1 MDNIE
6 KFSVNEVLKGSLK
19 FIRDNPVVLLHQS
32 AIAILL
38 YIPSYIDYE
47 SVFSNDP
54 DSFWMSIILI
64 GIYGFLLLF
73 FTITIDAMY
82 PVMIKNMRD
91 RKELDSWAA
100 FNVSKKKFMPVL
112 GALILI
118 GIQVTFG
125 FILLIIPGLIF
136 LAWYY
141 YTIPAIMINDLGVK
155 EGMQASKNFAK
166 DKKFKTFLLYL
177 IPYLLVLTI
186 DLALENVDMAT
197 EMQLL
202 FDWSTALFLA
212 VWLAVIPAY
221 AYVKYADKNTPG
233 PAITSKYGQADKSN
247 RSIKSPFVRI

>member
-1 MDNIE
+1 
-6 KFSVNEVLKGSLK
+6 
-19 FIRDNPVVLLHQS
+19 
-32 AIAILL
+32 
-38 YIPSYIDYE
+38 
-47 SVFSNDP
+47 
-54 DSFWMSIILI
+54 MSIVLI
-64 GIYGFLLLF
+64 GIYGFFLLF
-73 FTITIDAMY
+73 FTVTIDAMY

-91 RKELDSWAA
+91 RKELDPWVA

-155 EGMQASKNFAK
+155 EGMQASKDFAK

-177 IPYLLVLTI
+177 IPYFLLFPI
-186 DLALENVDMAT
+186 ELALENVDMSI
-197 EMQLL
+197 EMQWL

-221 AYVKYADKNTPG
+221 AYVRYADGKKPDT
-233 PAITSKYGQADKSN
+233 AITSKYGLADRSN
-247 RSIKSPFVRI
+247 ISIKSPFTRTRL